1 MQGAQ
6 RGKEGKASK
15 QPGDFTEYP
24 TRQAR
29 QGGEP
34 EVHLRFAEGCR
45 SIRRPVSKAVL
56 DDRNNAVPSHGKIPP
71 TGMPARREAKEY
83 YLYKRMGATPETKRG
98 KRQREG

>member
-1 MQGAQ
+1 MKERQANSRGISRNTQ
-6 RGKEGKASK
+6 PDRQGKEGNRKFIFDLRKAAVK
-15 QPGDFTEYP
+15 NI
-24 TRQAR
+24 R
-29 QGGEP
+29 EP
-34 EVHLRFAEGCR
+34 LA
-45 SIRRPVSKAVL
+45 KAVL

>member
-1 MQGAQ
+1 M
-6 RGKEGKASK
+6 KERQAK

-24 TRQAR
+24 TRQAGKEGNR
-29 QGGEP
+29 KFIFD
-34 EVHLRFAEGCR
+34 LRKAAVQSAG
-45 SIRRPVSKAVL
+45 PVSKAVL